1 MTANIWKDGRIVRWS
16 IEVALTDSPDL
27 VSTRQ
32 WEGTF
37 CVIGGDR
44 FDVRGRYRLEL
55 DDGKSADIVLTHV
68 LRREPAVVDFQVL
81 AWKDK
86 PRTFNSASGKV

>member
-1 MTANIWKDGRIVRWS
+1 MTANVWKDGKIVLWS
-16 IEVALTDSPDL
+16 IEVSLTDSPDL
-27 VSTRQ
+27 ASTRQ

-37 CVIGGDR
+37 CIGGGDG
-44 FDVRGRYRLEL
+44 FDIRGRYRLEL

-68 LRREPAVVDFQVL
+68 LRREPASIYFRVL

-86 PRTFNSASGKV
+86 PRASNGTPANV